1 MLDFVFQDPSTTN
14 VKAIANPGFTFNSD
28 GSLSQTPANIAAMR
42 QHCFDRPSHLHAQP
56 HQRPVFLGEHSPTPT
71 ADYTNDYCTWA
82 LEQVFSAEDQANVLV
97 HGAKPQVAID
107 MAGLGL
113 KEDLIEME
121 GLDLGTNTAPRPYLD
136 TSQTP
141 QAQGHFHHSE
151 DASAGHDHQHV
162 PMTGSGPIAPSGD
175 VVVDAWIDALQ
186 NGDASAARGV
196 QRGFAQSPE
205 GRQLWAETM
214 ADAQADRLQQ
224 QPWLAQA
231 CDTGLFRQA
240 MDELDRLAS
249 HNGRSWSQ
257 EQREQFAGVIA
268 LEARRE
274 QLPRIDA
281 LIPTRDGGLVAVWN
295 SPQDRVL
302 DRHTAV
308 IDPDRASER
317 PLQQTMQQ
325 FEEETLRQEQSM
337 IAAQQRQMQ
346 QSQNEVAR

>member
-1 MLDFVFQDPSTTN
+1 MF
-14 VKAIANPGFTFNSD
+14 A
-28 GSLSQTPANIAAMR
+28 
-42 QHCFDRPSHLHAQP
+42 
-56 HQRPVFLGEHSPTPT
+56 
-71 ADYTNDYCTWA
+71 
-82 LEQVFSAEDQANVLV
+82 AEDQANVLV
-97 HGAKPQVAID
+97 NGAKPQVAID

-141 QAQGHFHHSE
+141 HAQGHFHHTQN
-151 DASAGHDHQHV
+151 ASAGHDHQHV
-162 PMTGSGPIAPSGD
+162 PVTGSGPIPPSGD
-175 VVVDAWIDALQ
+175 AVVDAWIDALQ
-186 NGDASAARGV
+186 NSDASAARGV

-249 HNGRSWSQ
+249 HNGRSWSR
-257 EQREQFAGVIA
+257 EQREQLAGVIA

-295 SPQDRVL
+295 SPHDRVL

-325 FEEETLRQEQSM
+325 FEEETLRQEQGV
-337 IAAQQRQMQ
+337 IAAQQQRQMQ
-346 QSQNEVAR
+346 QSQNAVAR